1 MKDAAKLSREWMQ
14 KTFVKFG
21 FSEPE
26 AQVYLFLAKEGPH
39 KARDVA
45 EALGIYKQRLYCILG
60 KLREKGVVD
69 SSSDFPAYFSAVVFE
84 KVLDLFMEAR
94 IEQQEALKANK
105 EELLSTWRSITE
117 KGDEKS

>member
-1 MKDAAKLSREWMQ
+1 LSKELMQ
-14 KTFVKFG
+14 KTLVTLG
-21 FSEPE
+21 FTEPE
-26 AQVYLFLAKEGPH
+26 AQVYIFLSEEGPH

-69 SSSDFPAYFSAVVFE
+69 SSSEFPAYFSAVVFE

-94 IEQQEALKANK
+94 IEQQEALKANR
-105 EELLSTWRSITE
+105 EELLSSWRSITE

>member
-1 MKDAAKLSREWMQ
+1 MK
-14 KTFVKFG
+14 KTLMNLG
-21 FSEPE
+21 FADPE
-26 AQVYLFLAKEGPH
+26 AQVYIFLAEEGPH

-94 IEQQEALKANK
+94 IEQQEALKASK
-105 EELLSTWRSITE
+105 EELLSNWRSLVKKDTS
-117 KGDEKS
+117 DQ

>member
-1 MKDAAKLSREWMQ
+1 MSKELMQ
-14 KTFVKFG
+14 KTLVNLG
-21 FSEPE
+21 FTEPE
-26 AQVYLFLAKEGPH
+26 AQVYIFLSEEGPH

>member
-1 MKDAAKLSREWMQ
+1 MK
-14 KTFVKFG
+14 KTLMNLG
-21 FSEPE
+21 FAEPE
-26 AQVYLFLAKEGPH
+26 AQVYIFLVEKGPQ

-69 SSSDFPAYFSAVVFE
+69 SSSEFPAYFSAVVFE

-117 KGDEKS
+117 KDEEKS